1 MNQPICVVFAGRQGL
16 DDVESR
22 YSIARIPEVSAYL
35 REAQAFF
42 DNIKT
47 VDHNIDLF
55 SFLNSSDN
63 DFSMRP
69 KLRSLVAAIV
79 QVGLFQRYTKFYGN
93 PSFMVG
99 NNNGASALNV
109 CSQACS
115 FTEMLESSPYTQQLM
130 KTNEEF
136 ETETIL
142 QDLRLSGLSLE
153 EYGLVKRNGA
163 EFENVT
169 SSTKNCYGLLK
180 KLQQDQQVEQF
191 IHIGPH
197 FDFRQSEFEKVGMT
211 DFSLCN
217 SVDMDPILNSFWKT
231 A

>member
-109 CSQACS
+109 C
-115 FTEMLESSPYTQQLM
+115 
-130 KTNEEF
+130 
-136 ETETIL
+136 TIL
-142 QDLRLSGLSLE
+142 PWKPLPEAKWILWRARRHLSSRSWSAVSWRRWWGWAAEGLRT
-153 EYGLVKRNGA
+153 LVGWR
-163 EFENVT
+163 F
-169 SSTKNCYGLLK
+169 L
-180 KLQQDQQVEQF
+180 
-191 IHIGPH
+191 P
-197 FDFRQSEFEKVGMT
+197 
-211 DFSLCN
+211 
-217 SVDMDPILNSFWKT
+217 
-231 A
+231 